1 MKNIYAPLK
10 QSLCEGILTICLCTA
25 MVLGGGVCYAQ
36 TPSDALMM
44 KQRETCIAIMYDHGS
59 WDQYWEGTH
68 LRSNETVATLTRQ
81 MVMPMVAIGIH
92 DRLNLIVGTPFVK
105 TESNEP
111 NGGFFAGSQGFQDLV
126 IALKGH
132 VIQKQLGKGTLN
144 FLATAGFST
153 PMTNYLSDYGPY
165 ALGFGATEW
174 NLRGILEYRLDNG
187 FYVRSS
193 LAHLWRGVTEAE
205 RDYYYNNGSYYT
217 SVMDVPN
224 AWNYQ
229 VVAGMWF
236 LDNTLKLETAY
247 TSLQSTS
254 GDDIRKY
261 NAGQPTN
268 NVQFGQVEA
277 SAQYYFTGKLS
288 GFGLLTRYAQ
298 IIHGRNMGKFTTLG
312 AGITYLFKI

>member
-1 MKNIYAPLK
+1 MFRRSKQRLK
-10 QSLCEGILTICLCTA
+10 EGLSICILTLICLFA
-25 MVLGGGVCYAQ
+25 ASALQAQ

-44 KQRETCIAIMYDHGS
+44 KQREVCIAVMYDRGS

-81 MVMPMVAIGIH
+81 MVLPMVAIGLH

-105 TESNEP
+105 TESSEP
-111 NGGFFAGSQGFQDLV
+111 NGGFFAGSRGFQDIGV
-126 IALKGH
+126 ALKGH
-132 VIQKQLGKGTLN
+132 VIKKQLGKGTLN
-144 FLATAGFST
+144 FLTTAGFST

-165 ALGFGATEW
+165 ALGFGAAEC
-174 NLRGILEYRLDNG
+174 NLRGILQYRMDNG

-193 LAHLWRGVTEAE
+193 VAHLWRGITEAE
-205 RDYYYNNGSYYT
+205 RDYYYNDGSYYT
-217 SVMDVPN
+217 NKMDVPN

-229 VVAGMWF
+229 AVAGMWLF
-236 LDNTLKLETAY
+236 DNTLKLETSY

-268 NVQFGQVEA
+268 KVQFGQVEA
-277 SAQYYFTGKLS
+277 SAQYYFGERLR
-288 GFGLLTRYAQ
+288 GFGVLARYAQ

-312 AGITYLFKI
+312 AGFTYQFKI